1 MAVADWFSF
10 KSPLALEGARI
21 RLRPPR
27 AADFAEWSMLRR
39 VSRDFLQPWEPAW
52 PEDDLTPAAWRR
64 RMAAYTRELDLG
76 LGFAFLVFR
85 KSDDA
90 LVGGISLSNV
100 RRGVALMGT
109 VGYWVGLP
117 HVRKGY
123 TLEAVG
129 AVKEFAFG
137 RLGLH
142 RLEAAC
148 VPENEPSR
156 TLLLKAGFKPEGKAS
171 AYLKINGVWRD
182 HLTFGLVAGETS
194 GANDREIAR

>member
-1 MAVADWFSF
+1 MALADWFSL
-10 KSPLALEGARI
+10 KSPLALDGETV

-27 AADFAEWSMLRR
+27 NSDFAEWSMLRR
-39 VSRDFLQPWEPAW
+39 VSRDFLQPWEPSW
-52 PEDDLTPAAWRR
+52 PADELTQGAWRR
-64 RMAAYTRELDLG
+64 RLAAYNRELDLG
-76 LGFAFLVFR
+76 QGFAFLVFR

-90 LVGGISLSNV
+90 LVGGITLSNV

-109 VGYWVGLP
+109 IGYWVGVP
-117 HVRKGY
+117 HTRRGY
-123 TLEAVG
+123 TLQAVR
-129 AVKEFAFG
+129 AVSEFAFG

-156 TLLLKAGFKPEGKAS
+156 TLLLRAGFHLEGKAQ

-182 HLTFGLVAGETS
+182 HLTFGLLAGDS
-194 GANDREIAR
+194 LNAR